1 MAERDINTSTVA
13 LIGFIGALI
22 VFAIIILLQV
32 VYLRWISAREARD
45 RQVPPSEWSRV
56 RAEQEARLNV
66 PVPPQGSE
74 PGSLP
79 ISAAMDVVVKDLQSG
94 KPIREVSGRPP
105 GGIAPPTDS
114 AAGKTPNDAAP
125 AAAGSR
131 EPQGAPVG
139 TASPGES

>member
-32 VYLRWISAREARD
+32 VYFRWISAREAAD

-66 PVPPQGSE
+66 PVPPQGGES
-74 PGSLP
+74 GSLP
-79 ISAAMDVVVKDLQSG
+79 ISAAMDTVVKDLQAG
-94 KPIREVSGRPP
+94 KPIREVSGRVSSAT
-105 GGIAPPTDS
+105 APPADP
-114 AAGKTPNDAAP
+114 AAGQAPNGTPPPKAEAQ
-125 AAAGSR
+125 A
-131 EPQGAPVG
+131 PQGTSPDPSPSG
-139 TASPGES
+139 TN